1 MAELINTRVAF
12 GKALVELGRSNPDVV
27 VLSADV
33 SNSDHSFMFA
43 DEFPDRFINT
53 GIAEQSLVDC
63 AVGLALA
70 GKIPFV
76 NTFGVFL
83 ATRAVEMIR
92 THVCYGRA
100 NVKLMAAYGGV
111 SPSFEGP
118 THHAT
123 EDIAILR
130 TFPGMRV
137 VVPADPYAQTEL
149 LRQVAASDGPVYFR
163 MNRNEVPAV
172 YGTGAAGEA
181 ANLQLGRAQVVRPGS
196 DLDHRR
202 HWRDGG
208 ARRGRGGA
216 VGGRGR
222 AVPGDRPAHHQA
234 ARRRHAGAAARDT
247 GAVVTAE
254 EHTVIG
260 GLGGAVTE
268 ALAERCPVP
277 VVRVGIA
284 DCFTESGP
292 YFGPARPPWLRHRR
306 RGRRRPPGT
315 RAQDTGRMRIGWTL
329 VDRHRRRRSDVG
341 NS

>member
-1 MAELINTRVAF
+1 MAELINTRVAY

-118 THHAT
+118 H
-123 EDIAILR
+123 
-130 TFPGMRV
+130 P
-137 VVPADPYAQTEL
+137 PC
-149 LRQVAASDGPVYFR
+149 
-163 MNRNEVPAV
+163 
-172 YGTGAAGEA
+172 
-181 ANLQLGRAQVVRPGS
+181 
-196 DLDHRR
+196 HRR
-202 HWRDGG
+202 HRH
-208 ARRGRGGA
+208 
-216 VGGRGR
+216 
-222 AVPGDRPAHHQA
+222 PAHLP
-234 ARRRHAGAAARDT
+234 RHAG
-247 GAVVTAE
+247 
-254 EHTVIG
+254 
-260 GLGGAVTE
+260 GGA
-268 ALAERCPVP
+268 
-277 VVRVGIA
+277 
-284 DCFTESGP
+284 GP
-292 YFGPARPPWLRHRR
+292 IPTPRPSSCTKSRPA
-306 RGRRRPPGT
+306 T
-315 RAQDTGRMRIGWTL
+315 A
-329 VDRHRRRRSDVG
+329 RST
-341 NS
+341 SA

>member
-1 MAELINTRVAF
+1 MAELINTRVAY

-43 DEFPDRFINT
+43 DSFPDRFINT

-100 NVKLMAAYGGV
+100 NVKLMAAYGGL

-137 VVPADPYAQTEL
+137 VVPADPFALTAL
-149 LRQVAASDGPVYFR
+149 LPQVAASAGPVYFR

-172 YGTGAAGEA
+172 YGSGEA
-181 ANLQLGRAQVVRPGS
+181 GPAAELELGRAPVVRSGS
-196 DLDHRR
+196 DLTIVAT
-202 HWRDGG
+202 GVMV
-208 ARRGRGGA
+208 ARSL
-216 VGGRGR
+216 
-222 AVPGDRPAHHQA
+222 A
-234 ARRRHAGAAARDT
+234 AAMQLAGEGVQCRVIDLHTIKPLDAEALTAAARET
-247 GAVVTAE
+247 GAIVTAE
-254 EHTVIG
+254 EHNVLG

-268 ALAERCPVP
+268 ALAERHPVP
-277 VVRVGIA
+277 VVRVGIG
-284 DCFTESGP
+284 DRFTESGP
-292 YFGPARPPWLRHRR
+292 YFDLLDRHGCAVADVVAGVRRALRLKERTRPRPPPA
-306 RGRRRPPGT
+306 G
-315 RAQDTGRMRIGWTL
+315 
-329 VDRHRRRRSDVG
+329 
-341 NS
+341 

>member
-1 MAELINTRVAF
+1 MAELIDTRVAY

-43 DEFPDRFINT
+43 DAFPDRFINT

-100 NVKLMAAYGGV
+100 NVKLMAAYGGL

-123 EDIAILR
+123 EDLAILR

-137 VVPADPYAQTEL
+137 VAPADPYALTAL
-149 LRQVAASDGPVYFR
+149 LPQAAASDGPIYFR
-163 MNRNEVPAV
+163 MNRNPVPAV
-172 YGTGAAGEA
+172 YGSGDAGPAAA
-181 ANLQLGRAQVVRPGS
+181 LQLGRAQAVRPGN
-196 DLDHRR
+196 DLTIAAAGVMVARSVAAAEQLAGEGVQCRVLDLHTVKPL
-202 HWRDGG
+202 DAG
-208 ARRGRGGA
+208 ALA
-216 VGGRGR
+216 
-222 AVPGDRPAHHQA
+222 
-234 ARRRHAGAAARDT
+234 AAARET

-254 EHTVIG
+254 EHTVLG
-260 GLGGAVTE
+260 GLGGAVAE

-284 DCFTESGP
+284 DRFTESGP
-292 YFGPARPPWLRHRR
+292 YFDL
-306 RGRRRPPGT
+306 
-315 RAQDTGRMRIGWTL
+315 L
-329 VDRHRRRRSDVG
+329 DRHGCAVADVVAGARRALRLKTSA
-341 NS
+341 

>member
-1 MAELINTRVAF
+1 MAELIDTRVAY

-43 DEFPDRFINT
+43 DAFPDRFINT

-76 NTFGVFL
+76 NNFGVFL

-100 NVKLMAAYGGV
+100 NVKLMAAYGGL

-123 EDIAILR
+123 EDVAILR

-137 VVPADPYAQTEL
+137 VAPADPYALTAL
-149 LRQVAASDGPVYFR
+149 LPQAAASDGPVYFR
-163 MNRNEVPAV
+163 MNRNPVPAV
-172 YGTGAAGEA
+172 YGSGDAGPAAA
-181 ANLQLGRAQVVRPGS
+181 LRLGRAQVVRPGS
-196 DLDHRR
+196 DLTIAAS
-202 HWRDGG
+202 GVMV
-208 ARRGRGGA
+208 ARS
-216 VGGRGR
+216 V
-222 AVPGDRPAHHQA
+222 A
-234 ARRRHAGAAARDT
+234 AAQQLAAEGVQCRVLDLHTIKPLDTAALAAAARET

-254 EHTVIG
+254 EHTVLG
-260 GLGGAVTE
+260 GLGGAVAE

-284 DCFTESGP
+284 DRFTESGP
-292 YFGPARPPWLRHRR
+292 YFDL
-306 RGRRRPPGT
+306 
-315 RAQDTGRMRIGWTL
+315 L
-329 VDRHRRRRSDVG
+329 DRHGCAVADVVAGARRALRL
-341 NS
+341 

>member
-1 MAELINTRVAF
+1 MAELIDTRAAY

-43 DEFPDRFINT
+43 DAFPDRFINT

-100 NVKLMAAYGGV
+100 NVKLMAAYGGL

-123 EDIAILR
+123 EDLAILR

-137 VVPADPYAQTEL
+137 VAPADPYALTAL
-149 LRQVAASDGPVYFR
+149 LPQAAASDGPVYFR
-163 MNRNEVPAV
+163 MNRNPVPAV
-172 YGTGAAGEA
+172 YGSGGAGPA
-181 ANLQLGRAQVVRPGS
+181 AALQLGRAQAVRPGN
-196 DLDHRR
+196 DLTIAAAGVMVARSVAAAEQLAGEGVQCRVLDLHTVKPL
-202 HWRDGG
+202 DAG
-208 ARRGRGGA
+208 ALA
-216 VGGRGR
+216 
-222 AVPGDRPAHHQA
+222 
-234 ARRRHAGAAARDT
+234 AAARET

-254 EHTVIG
+254 EHTVLG
-260 GLGGAVTE
+260 GLGGAVAE

-284 DCFTESGP
+284 DRFTESGP
-292 YFGPARPPWLRHRR
+292 YFDL
-306 RGRRRPPGT
+306 
-315 RAQDTGRMRIGWTL
+315 L
-329 VDRHRRRRSDVG
+329 DRHGCAVADVVAGARRALRLRS
-341 NS
+341 SA

>member
-1 MAELINTRVAF
+1 MAELIDTRLAY

-43 DEFPDRFINT
+43 EAFPDRFINT

-70 GKIPFV
+70 GKLPFV

-100 NVKLMAAYGGV
+100 NVKLMAAYGGL

-123 EDIAILR
+123 EDLAILR

-137 VVPADPYAQTEL
+137 VAPADPCALTAL
-149 LRQVAASDGPVYFR
+149 LPQVAASPGPVYFR
-163 MNRNEVPAV
+163 MNRNAVPAV
-172 YGTGAAGEA
+172 YGAGGAGPA
-181 ANLQLGRAQVVRPGS
+181 AALQLGRAQVVRPGS
-196 DLDHRR
+196 DLTIVAAGVMVARSVAAAEQLAGEGVECRVIDLHTIKPL
-202 HWRDGG
+202 DG
-208 ARRGRGGA
+208 
-216 VGGRGR
+216 
-222 AVPGDRPAHHQA
+222 A
-234 ARRRHAGAAARDT
+234 ALAAAARET

-254 EHTVIG
+254 EHTVLG
-260 GLGGAVTE
+260 GLGGAVAE
-268 ALAERCPVP
+268 LLAERCPVP

-284 DCFTESGP
+284 DRFTESGP
-292 YFGPARPPWLRHRR
+292 YFDL
-306 RGRRRPPGT
+306 
-315 RAQDTGRMRIGWTL
+315 L
-329 VDRHRRRRSDVG
+329 DRHGCAAADVVAGARRALRLKS
-341 NS
+341 SA

>member
-1 MAELINTRVAF
+1 MAELIDTRIAY

-43 DEFPDRFINT
+43 DAFPDRFINT

-70 GKIPFV
+70 GKIPLV

-123 EDIAILR
+123 EDLAILR

-137 VVPADPYAQTEL
+137 VAPADPYALTAL
-149 LRQVAASDGPVYFR
+149 LPQAAASEGPIYFR
-163 MNRNEVPAV
+163 MNRNPVPAV
-172 YGTGAAGEA
+172 YGSGGAGPA
-181 ANLQLGRAQVVRPGS
+181 AALQLGRAQVVRRGN
-196 DLDHRR
+196 DLTIAAA
-202 HWRDGG
+202 GVMV
-208 ARRGRGGA
+208 ARS
-216 VGGRGR
+216 VE
-222 AVPGDRPAHHQA
+222 A
-234 ARRRHAGAAARDT
+234 ARRLAGEGVRCRVLDLHTIKPLDAETLVAAARET

-254 EHTVIG
+254 EHTVLG
-260 GLGGAVTE
+260 GLGGAVAE

-284 DCFTESGP
+284 DRFTESGP
-292 YFGPARPPWLRHRR
+292 YFDL
-306 RGRRRPPGT
+306 
-315 RAQDTGRMRIGWTL
+315 L
-329 VDRHRRRRSDVG
+329 DRHGCAVADVVAGARRALRLRTSA
-341 NS
+341 

>member
-1 MAELINTRVAF
+1 MAELINTRVAY

-43 DEFPDRFINT
+43 DVFPDRFINT

-83 ATRAVEMIR
+83 STRAVEMIR
-92 THVCYGRA
+92 THVCYARS
-100 NVKLMAAYGGV
+100 NVKLMAAYGGL

-130 TFPGMRV
+130 TFPHMRV

-149 LRQVAASDGPVYFR
+149 LRQVAASEGPVYFR

-172 YGTGAAGEA
+172 YGTGDAGPAEA
-181 ANLQLGRAQVVRPGS
+181 LELGRAQVVRPGN
-196 DLDHRR
+196 DLTIAAT
-202 HWRDGG
+202 GVMV
-208 ARRGRGGA
+208 A
-216 VGGRGR
+216 R
-222 AVPGDRPAHHQA
+222 AVA
-234 ARRRHAGAAARDT
+234 AAKQLAGEGVQCRVIDLHTIKPLDAGTLAAAARET
-247 GAVVTAE
+247 GAIVTAE
-254 EHTVIG
+254 EHTVTG

-268 ALAERCPVP
+268 ALAETCPVP
-277 VVRVGIA
+277 VVRTGIA

-292 YFGPARPPWLRHRR
+292 YFDL
-306 RGRRRPPGT
+306 
-315 RAQDTGRMRIGWTL
+315 L
-329 VDRHRRRRSDVG
+329 DRHGCSVADVVTGTHRVLALKGRPTQSRSG
-341 NS
+341 

>member
-1 MAELINTRVAF
+1 MAELIDTRIAY

-43 DEFPDRFINT
+43 DAFPDRFINT

-70 GKIPFV
+70 GKIPLV

-100 NVKLMAAYGGV
+100 NVKLMAAYGGL

-123 EDIAILR
+123 EDLAILR

-137 VVPADPYAQTEL
+137 VAPADPYALTAL
-149 LRQVAASDGPVYFR
+149 LPQAAASEGPIYFR
-163 MNRNEVPAV
+163 MNRNPVPAV
-172 YGTGAAGEA
+172 YGSGDAGPAAA
-181 ANLQLGRAQVVRPGS
+181 LQLGRAQVVRRGN
-196 DLDHRR
+196 DLTIAAA
-202 HWRDGG
+202 GVMV
-208 ARRGRGGA
+208 ARS
-216 VGGRGR
+216 V
-222 AVPGDRPAHHQA
+222 A
-234 ARRRHAGAAARDT
+234 AAQQLAGEGVQCRVLDLHTIKPLDADTLAAAARET

-254 EHTVIG
+254 EHTVLG
-260 GLGGAVTE
+260 GLGGAVAE

-284 DCFTESGP
+284 DRFTESGP
-292 YFGPARPPWLRHRR
+292 YFDL
-306 RGRRRPPGT
+306 
-315 RAQDTGRMRIGWTL
+315 L
-329 VDRHRRRRSDVG
+329 DRHGCAVADVVAGARRALRLRTSA
-341 NS
+341 

>member
-1 MAELINTRVAF
+1 MAELIDTRVAY

-43 DEFPDRFINT
+43 DVFPDRFINT

-100 NVKLMAAYGGV
+100 NVKLMAAYGGL

-123 EDIAILR
+123 EDLAILR

-137 VVPADPYAQTEL
+137 VAPADPYALTAL
-149 LRQVAASDGPVYFR
+149 LPQAAASDGPIYFR
-163 MNRNEVPAV
+163 MNRNPVPAV
-172 YGTGAAGEA
+172 YGSGDAGPAAA
-181 ANLQLGRAQVVRPGS
+181 LQLGRAQAVRPGN
-196 DLDHRR
+196 DLTIAAAGVMVARSVAAAEQLAGEGVQCRVLDLHTVKPL
-202 HWRDGG
+202 DAG
-208 ARRGRGGA
+208 ALA
-216 VGGRGR
+216 
-222 AVPGDRPAHHQA
+222 
-234 ARRRHAGAAARDT
+234 AAARET

-254 EHTVIG
+254 EHTVLG
-260 GLGGAVTE
+260 GLGGAVAE

-284 DCFTESGP
+284 DRFTESGP
-292 YFGPARPPWLRHRR
+292 YFDL
-306 RGRRRPPGT
+306 
-315 RAQDTGRMRIGWTL
+315 L
-329 VDRHRRRRSDVG
+329 DRHGCAVADVVAGARRALRLKTSA
-341 NS
+341 

>member
-1 MAELINTRVAF
+1 MAELIDTRVAY

-43 DEFPDRFINT
+43 DVFPDRFINT

-70 GKIPFV
+70 GKIPLV

-100 NVKLMAAYGGV
+100 NVKLMAAYGGL

-123 EDIAILR
+123 EDLAILR

-137 VVPADPYAQTEL
+137 VAPADPYALTAL
-149 LRQVAASDGPVYFR
+149 LPQAAASDGPIYFR
-163 MNRNEVPAV
+163 MNRNPVPAV
-172 YGTGAAGEA
+172 YGSGDAGPAAA
-181 ANLQLGRAQVVRPGS
+181 LQLGRAQAVRPGN
-196 DLDHRR
+196 DLTIAAAGVMVARSVAAAEQLAGEGVQCRVLDLHTVKPL
-202 HWRDGG
+202 DAG
-208 ARRGRGGA
+208 ALA
-216 VGGRGR
+216 
-222 AVPGDRPAHHQA
+222 
-234 ARRRHAGAAARDT
+234 AAARET

-254 EHTVIG
+254 EHTVLG
-260 GLGGAVTE
+260 GLGGAVAE

-284 DCFTESGP
+284 DRFTESGP
-292 YFGPARPPWLRHRR
+292 YFDL
-306 RGRRRPPGT
+306 
-315 RAQDTGRMRIGWTL
+315 L
-329 VDRHRRRRSDVG
+329 DRHGCAVADVVAGARRALRLKS
-341 NS
+341 SA

>member
-1 MAELINTRVAF
+1 MAELIDTRVAY

-43 DEFPDRFINT
+43 DAFPDRFINT

-100 NVKLMAAYGGV
+100 NVKLMAAYGGL

-123 EDIAILR
+123 EDVAILR

-137 VVPADPYAQTEL
+137 VAPADPYALTAL
-149 LRQVAASDGPVYFR
+149 LPQAAASDGPVYFR
-163 MNRNEVPAV
+163 MNRNPVPAV
-172 YGTGAAGEA
+172 YGRGDAGPAAALE
-181 ANLQLGRAQVVRPGS
+181 LGRAQVVRPGS
-196 DLDHRR
+196 DLTIAA
-202 HWRDGG
+202 GG
-208 ARRGRGGA
+208 VMVARS
-216 VGGRGR
+216 V
-222 AVPGDRPAHHQA
+222 
-234 ARRRHAGAAARDT
+234 AAAQQLAAEGVQCRVLDLHTIKPLDTAALAAAAGET

-254 EHTVIG
+254 EHTVLG
-260 GLGGAVTE
+260 GLGGAVAE
-268 ALAERCPVP
+268 ALAERYPVP

-284 DCFTESGP
+284 DRFTESGP
-292 YFGPARPPWLRHRR
+292 YFDL
-306 RGRRRPPGT
+306 
-315 RAQDTGRMRIGWTL
+315 L
-329 VDRHRRRRSDVG
+329 DRHGCAVDDVVAGARRALRLRS
-341 NS
+341 SA

>member
-1 MAELINTRVAF
+1 MAELIDTRVAY

-43 DEFPDRFINT
+43 DVFPDRFINT

-70 GKIPFV
+70 GKIPIV

-100 NVKLMAAYGGV
+100 NVKLMAAYGGL

-123 EDIAILR
+123 EDLGILR

-137 VVPADPYAQTEL
+137 VAPADPYALTAL
-149 LRQVAASDGPVYFR
+149 LPQAAASDGPVYFR
-163 MNRNEVPAV
+163 MNRNPVPAV
-172 YGTGAAGEA
+172 YGSGDAGPAAA
-181 ANLQLGRAQVVRPGS
+181 LQLGRAQVVRPGS
-196 DLDHRR
+196 DLTIAAAGVMVARSVVAAQQLAGEGVQCRVLDLHTVKPL
-202 HWRDGG
+202 DAG
-208 ARRGRGGA
+208 ALA
-216 VGGRGR
+216 
-222 AVPGDRPAHHQA
+222 
-234 ARRRHAGAAARDT
+234 AAARET

-254 EHTVIG
+254 EHTVLG
-260 GLGGAVTE
+260 GLGGAVAE

-284 DCFTESGP
+284 DRFTESGP
-292 YFGPARPPWLRHRR
+292 YFDL
-306 RGRRRPPGT
+306 
-315 RAQDTGRMRIGWTL
+315 L
-329 VDRHRRRRSDVG
+329 DRHGCAVADVVAGARRALRLKSFA
-341 NS
+341 

>member
-1 MAELINTRVAF
+1 MAELIDTRVAY

-43 DEFPDRFINT
+43 DVFPDRFINT

-100 NVKLMAAYGGV
+100 NVKLMAAYGGL

-123 EDIAILR
+123 EDLAILR

-137 VVPADPYAQTEL
+137 VAPADPYALTAL
-149 LRQVAASDGPVYFR
+149 LPQAAASDGPVYFR
-163 MNRNEVPAV
+163 MNRNPVPAV
-172 YGTGAAGEA
+172 YGSGDAGPAAA
-181 ANLQLGRAQVVRPGS
+181 LQLGRAQVVRPGS
-196 DLDHRR
+196 DLTIAAA
-202 HWRDGG
+202 GVMV
-208 ARRGRGGA
+208 ARS
-216 VGGRGR
+216 V
-222 AVPGDRPAHHQA
+222 VA
-234 ARRRHAGAAARDT
+234 AQQLAGEGVQCRVLDLHTVKPLDAGALAAATRET

-254 EHTVIG
+254 EHTVLG
-260 GLGGAVTE
+260 GLGGAVAE

-284 DCFTESGP
+284 DRFTESGP
-292 YFGPARPPWLRHRR
+292 YFDL
-306 RGRRRPPGT
+306 
-315 RAQDTGRMRIGWTL
+315 L
-329 VDRHRRRRSDVG
+329 DRHGCAVADVVAGARRALRLKS
-341 NS
+341 SA

>member
-1 MAELINTRVAF
+1 MAELIDTRIAY

-43 DEFPDRFINT
+43 DAFPDRFINT

-63 AVGLALA
+63 AVGLALV
-70 GKIPFV
+70 GKIPLV

-123 EDIAILR
+123 EDLAILR

-137 VVPADPYAQTEL
+137 VAPADPYALTAL
-149 LRQVAASDGPVYFR
+149 LPQAAASDGPIYFR
-163 MNRNEVPAV
+163 MNRNPVPAV
-172 YGTGAAGEA
+172 YGSGDAGPAAA
-181 ANLQLGRAQVVRPGS
+181 LQLGRAQVVRRGN
-196 DLDHRR
+196 DLTIAAA
-202 HWRDGG
+202 GVMV
-208 ARRGRGGA
+208 ARS
-216 VGGRGR
+216 V
-222 AVPGDRPAHHQA
+222 A
-234 ARRRHAGAAARDT
+234 AAQQLAGEGVQCRVLDLHTIKPLDADALAAAARET

-254 EHTVIG
+254 EHTVLG
-260 GLGGAVTE
+260 GLGGAVAE

-284 DCFTESGP
+284 DRFTESGP
-292 YFGPARPPWLRHRR
+292 YFDL
-306 RGRRRPPGT
+306 
-315 RAQDTGRMRIGWTL
+315 L
-329 VDRHRRRRSDVG
+329 DRHGCAVADVVAGARRALRLRTSA
-341 NS
+341 

>member
-1 MAELINTRVAF
+1 MAELIDTRVAY

-43 DEFPDRFINT
+43 DAFPDRFINT

-63 AVGLALA
+63 AAGLALA

-100 NVKLMAAYGGV
+100 NVKLMAAYGGL

-123 EDIAILR
+123 EDLAILR

-137 VVPADPYAQTEL
+137 VAPADPYALTAL
-149 LRQVAASDGPVYFR
+149 LPQAAASDGPVYFR
-163 MNRNEVPAV
+163 MNRNPVPAV
-172 YGTGAAGEA
+172 YGSGDAGPAAA
-181 ANLQLGRAQVVRPGS
+181 LQLGRAQAVRSGN
-196 DLDHRR
+196 DLTIAAAGVMVARSVAAAEQLAGEGVQCRVLDLHTVKPL
-202 HWRDGG
+202 DAG
-208 ARRGRGGA
+208 AL
-216 VGGRGR
+216 
-222 AVPGDRPAHHQA
+222 
-234 ARRRHAGAAARDT
+234 GAAARET

-254 EHTVIG
+254 EHTVLG
-260 GLGGAVTE
+260 GLGGAVAE

-284 DCFTESGP
+284 DRFTESGP
-292 YFGPARPPWLRHRR
+292 YFDL
-306 RGRRRPPGT
+306 
-315 RAQDTGRMRIGWTL
+315 L
-329 VDRHRRRRSDVG
+329 DRHGCAVADVVAGARRALRLK
-341 NS
+341 NSA

>member
-1 MAELINTRVAF
+1 MAELIDTRVAY

-43 DEFPDRFINT
+43 DAFPDRFINT

-100 NVKLMAAYGGV
+100 NVKLMAAYGGL

-123 EDIAILR
+123 EDVAILR

-137 VVPADPYAQTEL
+137 VAPADPYALTAL
-149 LRQVAASDGPVYFR
+149 LPQAAASDGPVYFR
-163 MNRNEVPAV
+163 MNRNPVPAV
-172 YGTGAAGEA
+172 YGSGDAGPAAA
-181 ANLQLGRAQVVRPGS
+181 LRLGRAQVVRPGS
-196 DLDHRR
+196 DLTIAA
-202 HWRDGG
+202 GG
-208 ARRGRGGA
+208 VMVARS
-216 VGGRGR
+216 V
-222 AVPGDRPAHHQA
+222 
-234 ARRRHAGAAARDT
+234 AAAQQLAAEGVQCRVLDLHTIKPLDTAALAAAAGET

-254 EHTVIG
+254 EHTVLG
-260 GLGGAVTE
+260 GLGGAVAE

-284 DCFTESGP
+284 DRFTESGP
-292 YFGPARPPWLRHRR
+292 YFDL
-306 RGRRRPPGT
+306 
-315 RAQDTGRMRIGWTL
+315 L
-329 VDRHRRRRSDVG
+329 DRHGCAVADVVAGARRALRLRS
-341 NS
+341 SA

>member
-1 MAELINTRVAF
+1 MAELINTRVAY
-12 GKALVELGRSNPDVV
+12 GKALIELGRSNPDVV

-43 DEFPDRFINT
+43 DVFPDRFINT

-63 AVGLALA
+63 AVGLSLA

-76 NTFGVFL
+76 NTFAVFL
-83 ATRAVEMIR
+83 STRAVEMIR
-92 THVCYGRA
+92 THVCYART
-100 NVKLMAAYGGV
+100 NVKLMAAYGGL

-137 VVPADPYAQTEL
+137 VVPADPYALTEL
-149 LRQVAASDGPVYFR
+149 LQQVAASDGPVYFR

-172 YGTGAAGEA
+172 YGTGDAGPA
-181 ANLQLGRAQVVRPGS
+181 TNLELGRAQVVRPGG
-196 DLDHRR
+196 DLTIVAT
-202 HWRDGG
+202 GVMV
-208 ARRGRGGA
+208 ARS
-216 VGGRGR
+216 V
-222 AVPGDRPAHHQA
+222 
-234 ARRRHAGAAARDT
+234 AAAEQLAGEGVQCRVIDLHTIKPLDAATLTAAAGDT

-254 EHTVIG
+254 EHNVIG
-260 GLGGAVTE
+260 GLGGAVAE
-268 ALAERCPVP
+268 ALAESCPVP

-292 YFGPARPPWLRHRR
+292 YFDLLDRHGCAIADVVAGVRR
-306 RGRRRPPGT
+306 ALELKT
-315 RAQDTGRMRIGWTL
+315 RAG
-329 VDRHRRRRSDVG
+329 
-341 NS
+341 

>member
-1 MAELINTRVAF
+1 MAELIDTRVAY

-43 DEFPDRFINT
+43 DAFPDRFINT

-100 NVKLMAAYGGV
+100 NVKLMAAYGGL

-123 EDIAILR
+123 EDVAILR

-137 VVPADPYAQTEL
+137 VAPADPYALTAL
-149 LRQVAASDGPVYFR
+149 LPQAAVSDGPVYFR
-163 MNRNEVPAV
+163 MNRNPVPAV
-172 YGTGAAGEA
+172 YGRGDAGPAAA
-181 ANLQLGRAQVVRPGS
+181 LRLGRAQVVRPGS
-196 DLDHRR
+196 DLTIAA
-202 HWRDGG
+202 GG
-208 ARRGRGGA
+208 VMVARS
-216 VGGRGR
+216 V
-222 AVPGDRPAHHQA
+222 A
-234 ARRRHAGAAARDT
+234 AAQQLAAEGVQCRVLDLHTIKPLDAAALAAAARET

-254 EHTVIG
+254 EHTVLG
-260 GLGGAVTE
+260 GLGGAVAE
-268 ALAERCPVP
+268 ALAEQCPVP

-284 DCFTESGP
+284 DRFTESGP
-292 YFGPARPPWLRHRR
+292 YFDL
-306 RGRRRPPGT
+306 
-315 RAQDTGRMRIGWTL
+315 L
-329 VDRHRRRRSDVG
+329 DRHGCAVADVVAGARRALQLRS
-341 NS
+341 SA

>member
-1 MAELINTRVAF
+1 MAELIDTRVAY

-43 DEFPDRFINT
+43 DAFPDRFINT

-100 NVKLMAAYGGV
+100 NVKLMAAYGGL

-123 EDIAILR
+123 EDVAILR

-137 VVPADPYAQTEL
+137 VAPADPYALTAL
-149 LRQVAASDGPVYFR
+149 LPQAAASDGPVYFR
-163 MNRNEVPAV
+163 MNRNPVPAV
-172 YGTGAAGEA
+172 YGSGDAGPAEA
-181 ANLQLGRAQVVRPGS
+181 LRLGRAQVVRPGS
-196 DLDHRR
+196 DLTIAA
-202 HWRDGG
+202 GG
-208 ARRGRGGA
+208 VMVARS
-216 VGGRGR
+216 V
-222 AVPGDRPAHHQA
+222 
-234 ARRRHAGAAARDT
+234 AAAQQLAAEGVQCRVLDLHTIKPLDTAALAAAAGET

-254 EHTVIG
+254 EHTVLG
-260 GLGGAVTE
+260 GLGGAVAE

-284 DCFTESGP
+284 DRFTESGP
-292 YFGPARPPWLRHRR
+292 YFDL
-306 RGRRRPPGT
+306 
-315 RAQDTGRMRIGWTL
+315 L
-329 VDRHRRRRSDVG
+329 DRHGCAVDDVVAGARRALRLRS
-341 NS
+341 SA

>member
-1 MAELINTRVAF
+1 MAELIDTRAAY
-12 GKALVELGRSNPDVV
+12 GKALVELGRGNPDVV

-43 DEFPDRFINT
+43 DAFPDRFINT

-100 NVKLMAAYGGV
+100 NVKLMAAYGGL

-123 EDIAILR
+123 EDLAILR

-137 VVPADPYAQTEL
+137 VAPADPYALTAL
-149 LRQVAASDGPVYFR
+149 LPQAAASDGPVYFR
-163 MNRNEVPAV
+163 MNRNPVPAV
-172 YGTGAAGEA
+172 YGSGDAGPAAA
-181 ANLQLGRAQVVRPGS
+181 LQLGRAQVVRPGS
-196 DLDHRR
+196 DLTIAAAGVMVARSVAAAQQLAGEGVQCRVLDLHTVKPL
-202 HWRDGG
+202 DAG
-208 ARRGRGGA
+208 ALA
-216 VGGRGR
+216 
-222 AVPGDRPAHHQA
+222 
-234 ARRRHAGAAARDT
+234 AAARET

-254 EHTVIG
+254 EHTVLG
-260 GLGGAVTE
+260 GLGGAVAE

-284 DCFTESGP
+284 DRFTESGP
-292 YFGPARPPWLRHRR
+292 YFDL
-306 RGRRRPPGT
+306 
-315 RAQDTGRMRIGWTL
+315 L
-329 VDRHRRRRSDVG
+329 DRHGCAVADVVAGARRALRLRS
-341 NS
+341 SA

>member
-1 MAELINTRVAF
+1 MAELIDTRAAY

-43 DEFPDRFINT
+43 DVFPDRFINT

-70 GKIPFV
+70 GKIPLV

-100 NVKLMAAYGGV
+100 NVKLMAAYGGL

-123 EDIAILR
+123 EDLAILR

-137 VVPADPYAQTEL
+137 VAPADPYALTAL
-149 LRQVAASDGPVYFR
+149 LPQAAASDGPIYFR
-163 MNRNEVPAV
+163 MNRNPVPAV
-172 YGTGAAGEA
+172 YGSGDAGPAAA
-181 ANLQLGRAQVVRPGS
+181 LQLGRAQAVRPGN
-196 DLDHRR
+196 DLTIAAAGVMVARSVAAAEQLAGEGVQCRVLDLHTVKPL
-202 HWRDGG
+202 DAG
-208 ARRGRGGA
+208 ALA
-216 VGGRGR
+216 
-222 AVPGDRPAHHQA
+222 
-234 ARRRHAGAAARDT
+234 AAARET

-254 EHTVIG
+254 EHTVLG
-260 GLGGAVTE
+260 GLGGAVAE

-284 DCFTESGP
+284 DRFTESGP
-292 YFGPARPPWLRHRR
+292 YFDL
-306 RGRRRPPGT
+306 
-315 RAQDTGRMRIGWTL
+315 L
-329 VDRHRRRRSDVG
+329 DRHGCAVADVVAGARRALRLKS
-341 NS
+341 SA

>member
-181 ANLQLGRAQVVRPGS
+181 ASLQLGRAQVVRPGS
-196 DLDHRR
+196 DLTIAAT
-202 HWRDGG
+202 GVMV
-208 ARRGRGGA
+208 A
-216 VGGRGR
+216 R
-222 AVPGDRPAHHQA
+222 AVA
-234 ARRRHAGAAARDT
+234 AAEQLAGEGVQCRVIDLHTIKPLDADTLAAAARDT

-292 YFGPARPPWLRHRR
+292 YFDL
-306 RGRRRPPGT
+306 
-315 RAQDTGRMRIGWTL
+315 L
-329 VDRHRRRRSDVG
+329 DRHGCAVADVVAGARRALQLKGQGS
-341 NS
+341 S